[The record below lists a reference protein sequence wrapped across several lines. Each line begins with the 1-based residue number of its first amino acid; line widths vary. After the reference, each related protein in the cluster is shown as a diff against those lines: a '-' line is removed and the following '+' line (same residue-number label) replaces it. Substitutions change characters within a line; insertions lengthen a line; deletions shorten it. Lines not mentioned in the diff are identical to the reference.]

1 MELSGAR
8 TLVVGGTGVLGG
20 KVVQA
25 LHEAGARFVVT
36 GRSADR
42 LAALAAVAEATV
54 ELDLLDVA
62 ACREAVVRAA
72 DTFGGLDLV
81 VVASGVAGFGSA
93 SETPDA
99 VTEEL
104 FAVNALG
111 PIAVLS
117 AAVPVMSG
125 GLLVTF
131 SAILADAPM
140 AQMAAYSAS
149 KAALSAYL
157 TALRREVRRA
167 GIGVLD
173 VRAAAPGDRARRPRR
188 QRHAADASRGVR
200 RGRVHRA
207 ARRGDPIRG
216 QGAGL
221 GRRRQ
226 GPRPPLVAP
235 QVGVTRLICT

>member
-25 LHEAGARFVVT
+25 LHEAGARSVVT

-42 LAALAAVAEATV
+42 LAALAGVAEATV

-125 GLLVTF
+125 GMLVTF

-173 VRAAAPGDRARRPRR
+173 VRPPHLETGLADRAVSGTPPTLP
-188 QRHAADASRGVR
+188 AGYDVDAFIALLVEGIRSG
-200 RGRVHRA
+200 
-207 ARRGDPIRG
+207 ARELVWDA
-216 QGAGL
+216 GAKDL
-221 GRRRQ
+221 ALR
-226 GPRPPLVAP
+226 
-235 QVGVTRLICT
+235 

>member
-1 MELSGAR
+1 M
-8 TLVVGGTGVLGG
+8 LGG
-20 KVVQA
+20 KLVRA
-25 LHEAGARFVVT
+25 LHEAGARSVVT
-36 GRSADR
+36 GRSTDR
-42 LAALAAVAEATV
+42 LAALAGVAEGTV

-62 ACREAVVRAA
+62 ACREGVARAA
-72 DTFGGLDLV
+72 DTLGGLDLV

-93 SETPDA
+93 AETPDA

-125 GLLVTF
+125 GGTLVAL

-173 VRAAAPGDRARRPRR
+173 VRPPHLETGLAGRALSGTPPTLP
-188 QRHAADASRGVR
+188 AGYDVDAFIALLVEGIRSGARELVWDAGVKDLALR
-200 RGRVHRA
+200 
-207 ARRGDPIRG
+207 
-216 QGAGL
+216 
-221 GRRRQ
+221 
-226 GPRPPLVAP
+226 
-235 QVGVTRLICT
+235 

>member
-1 MELSGAR
+1 MELTGVR
-8 TLVVGGTGVLGG
+8 TLVVGGTGALGG
-20 KVVQA
+20 KLVRA
-25 LHEAGARFVVT
+25 LHEAGARSVVT
-36 GRSADR
+36 GRSTDR
-42 LAALAAVAEATV
+42 LAALDGIAEGTV

-62 ACREAVVRAA
+62 ACREAVARAA
-72 DTFGGLDLV
+72 DTLGGLDLV

-93 SETPDA
+93 AETPDA

-104 FAVNALG
+104 FAVNAFG

-117 AAVPVMSG
+117 AAVPVMSAG
-125 GLLVTF
+125 GTLVAL

-173 VRAAAPGDRARRPRR
+173 VRPPHLETGLAGRALSGTPPTLP
-188 QRHAADASRGVR
+188 AGYDVDAFISLLVEGIRSGARELVWDAGVKDLALR
-200 RGRVHRA
+200 
-207 ARRGDPIRG
+207 
-216 QGAGL
+216 
-221 GRRRQ
+221 
-226 GPRPPLVAP
+226 
-235 QVGVTRLICT
+235 